1 MMRGRFALLAAA
13 LLFLAAPALAQYAPV
28 QGGANYTAAPGQHHP
43 TPPYDA
49 HFGGNV
55 FPPELVMAN
64 QKAIG
69 LDDDQ
74 KAYIRAQI
82 REAQTRFTDL
92 QWDLQD
98 AMETLQS
105 LLEQDQV
112 SEQQVL
118 GQLEKVL
125 ETERQIKRTQMS
137 LMIRIKNKLTA
148 EQRTRLRQLPYAP
161 GPPSPPSPPASN

>member
-1 MMRGRFALLAAA
+1 M
-13 LLFLAAPALAQYAPV
+13 AAPARAQYAPV
-28 QGGANYTAAPGQHHP
+28 QSGHDYTASPGQHHP
-43 TPPYDA
+43 TPPYDV

-74 KAYIRAQI
+74 KAYMRAEIRKAQ
-82 REAQTRFTDL
+82 ARFTDL
-92 QWDLQD
+92 QWELQD

-105 LLEQDQV
+105 LLEEEQV

-118 GQLEKVL
+118 GQLERVL
-125 ETERQIKRTQMS
+125 DTERQIKRTQMA

-148 EQRTRLRQLPYAP
+148 EQRARLRQLRPRPPRPPSPPYAP
-161 GPPSPPSPPASN
+161 DHPSPPSPPGSN